1 MFQNQF
7 YFLAGYSGETL
18 EPFTTENDEA
28 SNMYEVAGTY
38 DGLPQVI
45 GVTSMPINPLQ
56 ADRHRDMCAGRCNVR
71 EQEVRILETNTPRQ
85 TYQEPEL
92 LKTSTRC
99 EDPVWTLEGLYS
111 APTNSLPIAY
121 EEHGV
126 HASVFSFAT
135 NDSKV
140 DHDQMWDWQ
149 ELLNEFQAPPEQRM
163 EGNIVTS
170 TTSAKIRIRE
180 SDTSGLQE
188 KFRKHEYEVVVT
200 NNGSRDHPHES
211 NSKSGEIDRASNL
224 IVQDHRIVSSPPRE
238 VESSREISGVTT
250 RPPTNSPEQLR
261 EAVLHP
267 KKGIRRFYT
276 GCKTVS
282 KNLASERKRRKKLN
296 DSLYSLRGLV
306 PKISKMDKAS
316 ILGDAIDYVIELKKE
331 VMDIETEVAALGQKC
346 SARSIGVHDPV
357 SNISDCSR
365 INLGEFVAES
375 ARMMESGGFP
385 GSTSQSLQ
393 VVQLQRINDQRAIY
407 HLRTTC
413 KRNPGV
419 LLRLVQSLELLG
431 LDILHAT
438 HSATPDTFVNNIVI
452 EVRLWIDAQ

>member
-7 YFLAGYSGETL
+7 YFLAGSPGETL

-28 SNMYEVAGTY
+28 SNMYEAAGTY

-45 GVTSMPINPLQ
+45 GVTSMTINPLQ
-56 ADRHRDMCAGRCNVR
+56 ADRHLDMRGGRCNVR

-99 EDPVWTLEGLYS
+99 EDPLWTLEGLYS

-149 ELLNEFQAPPEQRM
+149 ELLNEFQAPPEQRT
-163 EGNIVTS
+163 EVNIVTS

-188 KFRKHEYEVVVT
+188 KFRKHEYEVLVT
-200 NNGSRDHPHES
+200 NNGSRDDPHES
-211 NSKSGEIDRASNL
+211 NSKSGEIDGASNL
-224 IVQDHRIVSSPPRE
+224 VVQDHRIVSSPPQG

-267 KKGIRRFYT
+267 KKGIRRFYST

-306 PKISKMDKAS
+306 PKISKVNCS
-316 ILGDAIDYVIELKKE
+316 INTTAVI
-331 VMDIETEVAALGQKC
+331 V
-346 SARSIGVHDPV
+346 
-357 SNISDCSR
+357 
-365 INLGEFVAES
+365 
-375 ARMMESGGFP
+375 
-385 GSTSQSLQ
+385 
-393 VVQLQRINDQRAIY
+393 
-407 HLRTTC
+407 
-413 KRNPGV
+413 
-419 LLRLVQSLELLG
+419 
-431 LDILHAT
+431 
-438 HSATPDTFVNNIVI
+438 
-452 EVRLWIDAQ
+452 